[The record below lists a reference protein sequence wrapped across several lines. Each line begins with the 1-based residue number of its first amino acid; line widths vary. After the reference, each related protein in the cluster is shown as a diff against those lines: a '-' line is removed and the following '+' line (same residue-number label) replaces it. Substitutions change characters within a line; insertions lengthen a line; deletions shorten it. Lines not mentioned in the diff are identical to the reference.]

1 MATRK
6 AAAAAAFANE
16 VREAN
21 PLLAQAIPPINLMNW
36 GDAYNMIA
44 GDSVLRNQFRLGV
57 YNQVKIGAVEG
68 FRARNKFKALRE
80 EQKYTGAIKDMWV
93 GMVDVFPYELT
104 NVERNEFKR
113 EITDIWEALYVINLE
128 RYYKQT
134 LGDVQFYEYAE
145 TLDGVA
151 RIIDILYRS
160 QYASLEMDNQILTIN
175 LFGDALLKGKFFYV
189 PVDMTDP
196 VNLIT
201 AMQDY
206 SDYMEDPHREY
217 NALGLPT
224 NTPRDMQMLIFKTSV
239 LHSAQARVQGTTY
252 HDFYVQFPS
261 DNVQTV
267 ESFST
272 VNLPDRL
279 AALNAINP
287 GIKLFTATEKSLL
300 DSVLAI
306 MIDTRMFR
314 IFDNLIDMREKELA
328 STMERNVFLHTWQ
341 TYATCPWYGGIAF
354 VDKATAVV
362 TEPNVLEF
370 TVVQKS
376 TDKAGTV
383 TIDTEYTSD
392 ITSLVQMPLYEQTD
406 AFAAGGGFAR
416 REGSIIFEKDATGA
430 VMTAMVGTT
439 VYTTGETTVT
449 PAINVG
455 DKITFTKS

>member
-1 MATRK
+1 MATKRI
-6 AAAAAAFANE
+6 AAAAAFLNE

-21 PLLAQAIPPINLMNW
+21 PMITQAIPPVNLMNW
-36 GDAYNMIA
+36 GDAYPVIA
-44 GDSVLRNQFRLGV
+44 GDTVLRNQFRLGV
-57 YNQVKIGAVEG
+57 YNQVKNGAVEG

-80 EQKYTGAIKDMWV
+80 DQKYTGAIKDTWV

-104 NVERNEFKR
+104 NIERNEFKR
-113 EITDIWEALYVINLE
+113 EIVDIWETLYVINLE

-151 RIIDILYRS
+151 RMIDILYRS

-175 LFGDALLKGKFFYV
+175 LFGDALLKGKFYYV

-224 NTPRDMQMLIFKTSV
+224 NTPKEMQMLIFKTST
-239 LHSAQARVQGTTY
+239 LHNAQARVQGTTY

-279 AALNAINP
+279 QDLHAINNA
-287 GIKLFTATEKSLL
+287 IKLFTNEEKSLL

-306 MIDTRMFR
+306 MVDTRMFR
-314 IFDNLIDMREKELA
+314 IFDNLIDLREKELA
-328 STMERNVFLHTWQ
+328 GTMERNVFLHTWQ
-341 TYATCPWYGGIAF
+341 TYATCPWYGGVAF
-354 VDKATAVV
+354 VDKATANV
-362 TEPNVLEF
+362 TDPETIEF
-370 TVVQKS
+370 TVVQKT

-383 TIDTEYTSD
+383 TIDTDYTSE
-392 ITSLVQMPLYEQTD
+392 ITSLVQMPLFEQTS
-406 AFAAGGGFAR
+406 AFSEGGGFAR
-416 REGSIIFEKDATGA
+416 REGSIIFENNAAGA
-430 VMTAMVGTT
+430 VLTALVGTT
-439 VYTTGETTVT
+439 VYTTAEAVT

-455 DKITFTKS
+455 DKITLTKS